1 MSIQGVDSAE
11 QECVCFQAWS
21 INPFSYSGSLQTR
34 ENSGS
39 FLSCSVALVTLL
51 TSEGLD
57 GSHCHL
63 ALFCA
68 STQSDG
74 RQRLHGSQSFSFQQT
89 GGNRREKGQG
99 VSLPLFGS
107 GLLSASSVSK
117 ETVFQDFCLDF
128 TGISSLIAFL
138 PWARMPAES
147 PLMSSCGIPK
157 QISPW
162 ETAHHLWQGAGS
174 GMGTAEWRKGSI
186 PREAG
191 QEG

>member
-1 MSIQGVDSAE
+1 MY
-11 QECVCFQAWS
+11 FQAWS
-21 INPFSYSGSLQTR
+21 INLFSYSGPLQTR
-34 ENSGS
+34 EDSGS
-39 FLSCSVALVTLL
+39 FLSCSVALAMLL

-57 GSHCHL
+57 RSRCHL
-63 ALFCA
+63 ALVCA

-99 VSLPLFGS
+99 VSLPVFGS

-128 TGISSLIAFL
+128 TGISSLTAFL
-138 PWARMPAES
+138 PWAWMPAEY
-147 PLMSSCGIPK
+147 PLMSSSGIHK

-162 ETAHHLWQGAGS
+162 EIAHHLWQGAGS
-174 GMGTAEWRKGSI
+174 GMGTAEWTERSI